1 MTLSMKTYKGFN
13 KLPYCEA
20 HIPKAKATT
29 VAETPE
35 MRRLA
40 ENTKIQSNVQ
50 YHADF
55 EKNKAKFTQVA
66 DDPETQRLKKNT
78 QIISNVVYH
87 GEMAKKS
94 EMERKRA
101 EPNEEDEERSSWHD
115 TVGGGN
121 TTATASVHQS
131 KASHLQHDTDDDH
144 AYDYDQDISEPSSN
158 MHHSQHQRSYHHQ
171 YSPNSS
177 AYSNKHSRARS
188 ISPHYSDRYTDP
200 HVYGSS
206 PSSDPHTYRTP
217 PSTDPHT
224 YGSSPSA
231 DPHIYRR
238 SSSPSQA
245 LISGAYYPPE
255 YIEDDR
261 YYPETN
267 SPGGYVDPNNRYSAQ
282 PTVGP
287 TGSPHTTNRYYSTNN
302 YYATGPPP
310 PREDDMRQEQLHLQM
325 QQQQQQQQQHQQ
337 QHQQQQKQQQL
348 QKHHQQLPQQHQQQ
362 YTSPHQQQYSGPPP
376 SSQHRHPSQPSS
388 TSFLHH
394 QQPYQQHPHKQQLP
408 PTSSYHHHPAP
419 QNMYHDANHN
429 SPYSSR
435 TSQTLIY
442 SSQTGPVHQQPTRR
456 VGSIADY
463 DPVNEQY
470 GSITQH
476 NANPA
481 GGGYRQETTYQV
493 QRTNLYG
500 DQNMGQQPP
509 PSQMNSNAT
518 HHKVTAPPTQLGR
531 CYRAMYDY
539 EAADTD
545 EVSFKDGD
553 LIINCTAIDEGWM
566 TGTIQRTGVTGML
579 PANYVERVS

>member
-101 EPNEEDEERSSWHD
+101 EPNDEDEERSSWHD
-115 TVGGGN
+115 SVGGGN

-158 MHHSQHQRSYHHQ
+158 MHHSQHQHQSYHHQ
-171 YSPNSS
+171 YSPSS
-177 AYSNKHSRARS
+177 SGYSSKHSRARS
-188 ISPHYSDRYTDP
+188 ISPHYSDHYTDP
-200 HVYGSS
+200 HMYSSS
-206 PSSDPHTYRTP
+206 PSSDPHTYRTS
-217 PSTDPHT
+217 PSADPR
-224 YGSSPSA
+224 PSA

-245 LISGAYYPPE
+245 LTSGAYYPPE

-267 SPGGYVDPNNRYSAQ
+267 SSGGYVDPNNRYSAQ

-287 TGSPHTTNRYYSTNN
+287 SGSPHSTNRYYSTNN
-302 YYATGPPP
+302 YYA
-310 PREDDMRQEQLHLQM
+310 M
-325 QQQQQQQQQHQQ
+325 
-337 QHQQQQKQQQL
+337 
-348 QKHHQQLPQQHQQQ
+348 
-362 YTSPHQQQYSGPPP
+362 
-376 SSQHRHPSQPSS
+376 
-388 TSFLHH
+388 
-394 QQPYQQHPHKQQLP
+394 
-408 PTSSYHHHPAP
+408 
-419 QNMYHDANHN
+419 
-429 SPYSSR
+429 
-435 TSQTLIY
+435 
-442 SSQTGPVHQQPTRR
+442 HQQPTRR

-470 GSITQH
+470 GSISQH